1 VGAGITPS
9 LELFYDLNGEEVP
22 AMGDGRGLAE
32 AMLGFDGVR
41 VTNV

>member
-1 VGAGITPS
+1 